1 MIILKEYNFKW
12 WKRFLNIL
20 KSLISQML

>member
-12 WKRFLNIL
+12 WKKFLNIL